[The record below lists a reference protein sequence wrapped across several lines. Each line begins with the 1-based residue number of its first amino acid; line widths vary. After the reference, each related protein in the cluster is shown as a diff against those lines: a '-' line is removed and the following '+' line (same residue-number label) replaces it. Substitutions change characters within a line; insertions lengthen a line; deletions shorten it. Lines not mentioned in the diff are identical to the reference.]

1 MRFTIHE
8 KQVKAKFGA
17 DYDLAKYTEGVDYKR
32 QKTGFGSRVMFKAG
46 LFDLSSDLNAK
57 TFAKSDHNGSS
68 DAQVSLSDV
77 IPQQEP
83 DHVGIIALSVVD
95 PSLVEHKQDKP
106 PILIKVA
113 DLNLPESP
121 VMTRPAL
128 LDGNVRTT
136 KVVRKHQNQRYVE
149 TDTLGRVF
157 VGSKGNQIKLNQVI
171 QVKDGSLYLG

>member
-1 MRFTIHE
+1 MKFTIHE
-8 KQVKAKFGA
+8 KQVKAKLGA
-17 DYDLAKYTEGVDYKR
+17 DYDLSKYTEGVDYKR

-57 TFAKSDHNGSS
+57 TFAKSDLNDLS
-68 DAQVSLSDV
+68 APQVSLSDV
-77 IPQQEP
+77 ITDQ
-83 DHVGIIALSVVD
+83 VVVLSVVD

-128 LDGNVRTT
+128 LDGAVRTA
-136 KVVRKHQNQRYVE
+136 KVLKKHSNQRYVE
-149 TDTLGRVF
+149 TDTLGTVF
-157 VGSKGNQIKLNQVI
+157 VGGKSQQVKLNQVI
-171 QVKDGSLYLG
+171 SVKDGCLYLG